1 MKTFAPDDKGK
12 EELSE
17 LKTEYARKKEIL
29 KLLSA
34 DNKVEDKKLGI
45 NHNVVISLKRK
56 LKSINS

>member
-12 EELSE
+12 EELSD
-17 LKTEYARKKEIL
+17 LKTEYMEKRDAL
-29 KLLSA
+29 KIMTEE
-34 DNKVEDKKLGI
+34 NKLEDKKLSI